1 MSINIHFLLKKK
13 REKLQLTQKQV
24 ADKVKISRSYYS
36 DIENGRTI
44 PSVNVLLRLNNIMNI
59 FLISNDVDSD
69 IKEEVR

>member
-69 IKEEVR
+69 

>member
-69 IKEEVR
+69 KKEEVR

>member
-44 PSVNVLLRLNNIMNI
+44 PSVNVLLRLNSIMNI

-69 IKEEVR
+69 